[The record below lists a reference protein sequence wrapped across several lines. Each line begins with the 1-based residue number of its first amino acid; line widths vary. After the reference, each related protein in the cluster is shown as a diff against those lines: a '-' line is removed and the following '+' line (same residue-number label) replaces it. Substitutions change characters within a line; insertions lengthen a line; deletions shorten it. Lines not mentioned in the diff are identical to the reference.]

1 MEPAYWIT
9 PVITAA
15 AGLLGVALG
24 GWITAHSQKKQRV
37 HDRIRE
43 QLSGFY
49 SPLLGIRVRIL
60 AKSEVRRKV
69 SGATGEA
76 WRKLFSQGR
85 NDVELL
91 ARIEKE
97 RSPDFEKVLEE
108 NNRQLIED
116 LLPLYRKMVDLFA
129 DNMWLAEPSTREHFG
144 ALVEFVEIWDRW
156 LGGTLPKET
165 VPLLGHSEKNLQPF
179 YKDLATQLN
188 RLSNELRS

>member
-1 MEPAYWIT
+1 MDYIT
-9 PVITAA
+9 PIITAA

-49 SPLLGIRVRIL
+49 SPLLGIRARIL
-60 AKSEVRRKV
+60 AKSEVRLKI

-76 WRKLFSQGR
+76 WRLLVSR
-85 NDVELL
+85 NRSDVES
-91 ARIEKE
+91 AEKIEKE
-97 RSPDFEKVLEE
+97 RFPDFEKVLEH
-108 NNRQLIED
+108 NNRQLVEE

-129 DNMWLAEPSTREHFG
+129 DNMWLAEPPTREHFG

-165 VPLLGHSEKNLQPF
+165 VPLLGHSEENLQPF